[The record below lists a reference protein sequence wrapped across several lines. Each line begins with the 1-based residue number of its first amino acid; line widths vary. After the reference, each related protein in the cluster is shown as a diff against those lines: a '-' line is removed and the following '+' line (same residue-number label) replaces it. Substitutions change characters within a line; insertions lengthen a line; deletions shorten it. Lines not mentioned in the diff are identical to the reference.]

1 MFCFGKMNL
10 FCLKLWKE
18 LSNMRILLLQSNFFC
33 SFLLERFQILAWKHF
48 DHSAIIDMCVGV
60 YRVSSLNFLDQV
72 NSGSVAGDLETGTPV
87 PQEVPENVQV
97 LKRLLLGSSECV
109 FLTYRYFL
117 YVYQFIAVTYL
128 SHSNNNKNNILTVSI
143 SNFPQFW
150 YVYCHLKLCL
160 LPFKTLQ
167 QRMK

>member
-1 MFCFGKMNL
+1 MATITLEMADGNVL
-10 FCLKLWKE
+10 FRQNESLLFEIVKRAEQHAYIVTSIKFLLFFSFRKISNTCLKT
-18 LSNMRILLLQSNFFC
+18 
-33 SFLLERFQILAWKHF
+33 HF
-48 DHSAIIDMCVGV
+48 DHSAIVDMCVGV

-117 YVYQFIAVTYL
+117 YVYSSHLFIPL
-128 SHSNNNKNNILTVSI
+128 E
-143 SNFPQFW
+143 
-150 YVYCHLKLCL
+150 
-160 LPFKTLQ
+160 
-167 QRMK
+167 

>member
-1 MFCFGKMNL
+1 
-10 FCLKLWKE
+10 
-18 LSNMRILLLQSNFFC
+18 
-33 SFLLERFQILAWKHF
+33 
-48 DHSAIIDMCVGV
+48 MCVGV

-117 YVYQFIAVTYL
+117 YVYSSHLFIPL
-128 SHSNNNKNNILTVSI
+128 E
-143 SNFPQFW
+143 
-150 YVYCHLKLCL
+150 
-160 LPFKTLQ
+160 
-167 QRMK
+167 